1 MLTVFGDLVFPECF
15 FDEHPD
21 FKDRPHVIVSDC
33 FDQGWTL
40 VIEGQ
45 NDGCVSWVN
54 AVINVQMGQA
64 CPGAHLFKRDF
75 QGEGLTVGHLAHKI
89 IKLYISVACLGHIC
103 SKEKGFRGG
112 GPWALYWRQSAPKNP
127 GEWPQGP
134 KSCQEW

>member
-1 MLTVFGDLVFPECF
+1 MS

-45 NDGCVSWVN
+45 NDGCVRRVN

-64 CPGAHLFKRDF
+64 CPEAHLFMRDF
-75 QGEGLTVGHLAHKI
+75 RGEASLLATKLIKI
-89 IKLYISVACLGHIC
+89 TKLYISDACLGHIC
-103 SKEKGFRGG
+103 SREGLSRGRPL
-112 GPWALYWRQSAPKNP
+112 GPLLAPLD
-127 GEWPQGP
+127 PQ
-134 KSCQEW
+134 KSRRMA